1 MRMRRRV
8 PTLLAALVLILVA
21 AVSLAAVVYV
31 VGRMLS
37 DLLGF
42 CLFVWSITA

>member
-1 MRMRRRV
+1 MRRK
-8 PTLLAALVLILVA
+8 LLTVLTAFVLILVA

-31 VGRMLS
+31 VGRILS

-42 CLFVWSITA
+42 CLFIWAITA